1 MNFSFFIARRY
12 LFSRKSH
19 NAINLVTWISVSCVA
34 VVTAALVIILSA
46 MNGLTGLVESLYNS
60 FHTDIRITPVKG
72 KTFVLNDVQKIQLK
86 KIPGVAWYT
95 EIVEENALAESDNKQ
110 IIVTLRGVD
119 DDYVKYTHFDTVVRE
134 GVFDLHPEGFT
145 GAIPGR
151 EIASR
156 LLLGDRSPLHLYLP
170 RRDRNLNVD
179 LSNLDEA
186 PFREDIALVT
196 GFYAVSNDFDGRY
209 VIVPIAAARK
219 LLDYTAESSNAEIG
233 LQPGAD
239 PRLVAAAL
247 QRVLGSNFRIQNR
260 YEQNEVLYRTLQS
273 EKLWTSII
281 LLFILAIAM
290 FNTIGSL
297 TLLII
302 EKKKDIGVLW
312 SLGVNEARIRRI
324 FFIEGL
330 LISVAGVAIGLLLGL
345 LVVFLQDQF
354 SLVRFDE
361 GFVVSAYPVLV
372 RLSDIAVIVAAVTG
386 IGLLAAWYPVRVY
399 TRRFQSIRFN
409 G

>member
-1 MNFSFFIARRY
+1 
-12 LFSRKSH
+12 
-19 NAINLVTWISVSCVA
+19 
-34 VVTAALVIILSA
+34 
-46 MNGLTGLVESLYNS
+46 VE
-60 FHTDIRITPVKG
+60 
-72 KTFVLNDVQKIQLK
+72 
-86 KIPGVAWYT
+86 
-95 EIVEENALAESDNKQ
+95 
-110 IIVTLRGVD
+110 

-134 GVFDLHPEGFT
+134 GVFDLHPQGYT

-156 LLLGDRSPLHLYLP
+156 LLLADMSPLQLYLP

-179 LSNLDEA
+179 LSTIDEA
-186 PFREDIALVT
+186 PFRKETALTT

-209 VIVPIAAARK
+209 VIVPIATTRK
-219 LLDYTAESSNAEIG
+219 LLDYTNEASTAEIG
-233 LQPGAD
+233 LKKDVDSKIVIGE
-239 PRLVAAAL
+239 L
-247 QRVLGSNFRIQNR
+247 QKIIGSNFRIQNR
-260 YEQNEVLYRTLQS
+260 YEQSEILFRTLQS

-312 SLGVNEARIRRI
+312 SLGVDEQRIRRI
-324 FFIEGL
+324 FFMEGL
-330 LISVAGVAIGLLLGL
+330 LISVAGVLIGLVLGL

-354 SLVRFDE
+354 GLVRFDE
-361 GFVVSAYPVLV
+361 GFVVSSYPVTV
-372 RLSDIAVIVAAVTG
+372 RMGDILIIVTAVTG
-386 IGLLAAWYPVRVY
+386 IGLLAAWYPVSIY
-399 TRRFQSIRFN
+399 TRRFQTIRFN